1 MNLTHMEY
9 FLVLAEEQS
18 FSRAAEKLFISQPA
32 LTKAL
37 QAAESDLG
45 LHLFTRRKR
54 HVYPTPAGEVYLRYA
69 ARVRRL
75 RVEAKAEIGSSR
87 ASQAKAPRFGV
98 NRLLALGR
106 YSDVFASFTQTDPN
120 HMPDFFI
127 MDSLVALRELKAGQ
141 LEVAVVLSVVRED
154 LGSDVDAVRLFGED
168 LAVVVPDNGDYR
180 DILEAG
186 RRTGSVP
193 VQLLDGRTA
202 VKTVNMG
209 NFQHIVTTY
218 LSRYGVHP
226 DYRYEFSNQF
236 LSISLAENNQAL
248 CFCHRSLVKENLSSR
263 TFCLEPP
270 LRYHHYFCTRA
281 GEPLSAQAQRF
292 RSHLL
297 SRS

>member
-1 MNLTHMEY
+1 MSDG
-9 FLVLAEEQS
+9 LAAAAAAAADLRDGQDDLLADLGGWTVGPVDEDRRE
-18 FSRAAEKLFISQPA
+18 RAARQWDERNAWEFR
-32 LTKAL
+32 L
-37 QAAESDLG
+37 QD
-45 LHLFTRRKR
+45 
-54 HVYPTPAGEVYLRYA
+54 
-69 ARVRRL
+69 
-75 RVEAKAEIGSSR
+75 
-87 ASQAKAPRFGV
+87 
-98 NRLLALGR
+98 
-106 YSDVFASFTQTDPN
+106 
-120 HMPDFFI
+120 
-127 MDSLVALRELKAGQ
+127 
-141 LEVAVVLSVVRED
+141 
-154 LGSDVDAVRLFGED
+154 
-168 LAVVVPDNGDYR
+168 
-180 DILEAG
+180 G